1 MCFLFWPHDGMFCFG
16 TWTKL
21 TKISHLESIE
31 YVSFFENAC
40 FLEVAERSFT
50 YLFKNYLVKVCY
62 LLDTLLWA
70 RDKARKIR
78 QGLEL
83 KVDFL

>member
-1 MCFLFWPHDGMFCFG
+1 MFFLFWPNDGMFSFR

-21 TKISHLESIE
+21 TKISHLGSIE
-31 YVSFFENAC
+31 YVYFLENAC
-40 FLEVAERSFT
+40 FLEVAGRSFT

-62 LLDTLLWA
+62 LLDTLLGA

>member
-1 MCFLFWPHDGMFCFG
+1 MFCFG
-16 TWTKL
+16 TWTTL

-31 YVSFFENAC
+31 YVYFFENTC
-40 FLEVAERSFT
+40 FLEVAEWSFT

-62 LLDTLLWA
+62 LPDSLLGA
-70 RDKARKIR
+70 RDKAGEIR